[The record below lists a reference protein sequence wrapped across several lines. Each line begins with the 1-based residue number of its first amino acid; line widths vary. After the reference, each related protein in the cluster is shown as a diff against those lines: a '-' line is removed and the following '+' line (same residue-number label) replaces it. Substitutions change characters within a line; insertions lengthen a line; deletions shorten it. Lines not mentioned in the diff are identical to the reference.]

1 LKVALD
7 VIVHH
12 LGHGLLVLL
21 LSVLLHA
28 VVGGLTWSRKYQSCV
43 VPTKLA
49 PVGLECEFLPCFEF
63 GNLTK
68 EFDGYGFFLEKRG
81 WKR

>member
-12 LGHGLLVLL
+12 MGHGLLVLL
-21 LSVLLHA
+21 LSVLLYA
-28 VVGGLTWSRKYQSCV
+28 VVGGLTWSRKYHSCV

-49 PVGLECEFLPCFEF
+49 LVGLECEFLPCFEF
-63 GNLTK
+63 GNLTE
-68 EFDGYGFFLEKRG
+68 EFDGCGFSLEKCG